1 MSALGQKRTSEQRI
15 RHVRFT
21 PESGHAQSRDSMS
34 AKCQKQT
41 LFNAKATTIGPF
53 AYGLGPRGEIGFQ
66 QTGKAV

>member
-1 MSALGQKRTSEQRI
+1 MSALGQKRTSLQ
-15 RHVRFT
+15 H
-21 PESGHAQSRDSMS
+21 HCMS
-34 AKCQKQT
+34 ALCQKQT